1 VSQFFPFIFVLLWSS
16 AFITT
21 LPIVLNSDPFS
32 ALAFRFFF
40 VAVCFFIYSTI
51 KNIKI
56 KVNFRNIFNS
66 FSTGILFH
74 GFYLGG
80 VFYAIFVG
88 LPTSIVALIVTLQPV
103 LTNILAGYFLNE
115 EVNVYQWIGIILGF
129 AGAVMVIGFDIGSIL
144 PMKGLIAAVIAL
156 IAITTSTIWQKKISN
171 DLPLPVNNMYQA
183 IGAVVFHLTIIIL
196 IFEDAFIIIN
206 LEFLLAMSHQVFLVS
221 LGAFSI
227 LMYLIKNNS
236 ASKTVSL
243 FFLIPAVTAT
253 MAWVFLD
260 ENLSLVDVI
269 GFIVTSIGVF
279 ISTRKKVS
287 KY

>member
-1 VSQFFPFIFVLLWSS
+1 MSQFFPLIFVLLWSS

-40 VAVCFFIYSTI
+40 VAVCFFIYSI
-51 KNIKI
+51 VKKIKI
-56 KVNFRNIFNS
+56 KVNFNNLFNS

-88 LPTSIVALIVTLQPV
+88 LPTSIVALIVTLQPI

-115 EVNVYQWIGIILGF
+115 EVNIYQWIGVVLGF
-129 AGAVMVIGFDIGSIL
+129 TGAVMVIGFDIGSTL
-144 PMKGLIAAVIAL
+144 PVKGLIAAVIAL

-171 DLPLPVNNMYQA
+171 DIPLPVNNMYQA
-183 IGAVVFHLTIIIL
+183 IGAVIFHLIIIIL

-253 MAWVFLD
+253 MAWIFLG

-269 GFIVTSIGVF
+269 GFILTSIGVF
-279 ISTRKKVS
+279 ISTRKQKS
-287 KY
+287 Q

>member
-1 VSQFFPFIFVLLWSS
+1 MSQFFPLIFVLLWSS

-40 VAVCFFIYSTI
+40 VAVCFFIYSI
-51 KNIKI
+51 VKKIKI
-56 KVNFRNIFNS
+56 KVNFRNLFNS

-88 LPTSIVALIVTLQPV
+88 LPTSIVALIVTLQPI

-115 EVNVYQWIGIILGF
+115 EVNIYQWIGVILGF
-129 AGAVMVIGFDIGSIL
+129 TGAVMVIGFDIGSTL
-144 PMKGLIAAVIAL
+144 PVKGLTAGVIAL

-171 DLPLPVNNMYQA
+171 DIPLTVNNMYQA
-183 IGAVVFHLTIIIL
+183 IGAVIFHLTIIIL

-253 MAWVFLD
+253 MAWIFLG

-269 GFIVTSIGVF
+269 GFIITSIGVF
-279 ISTRKKVS
+279 ISTRKQKS
-287 KY
+287 Q

>member
-1 VSQFFPFIFVLLWSS
+1 MSQFFPFIFVLLWSS

-40 VAVCFFIYSTI
+40 VAICFLIYSI
-51 KNIKI
+51 VKKIKI
-56 KVNFRNIFNS
+56 KVNFRNLFNS

-88 LPTSIVALIVTLQPV
+88 LPTSIVALIVTLQPI

-115 EVNVYQWIGIILGF
+115 EVNIYQWIGVVLGF
-129 AGAVMVIGFDIGSIL
+129 TGAVMVIGFDIGSTL

-171 DLPLPVNNMYQA
+171 DIPLPVNNMYQA
-183 IGAVVFHLTIIIL
+183 IGAVIFHLIIIIL

-253 MAWVFLD
+253 MAWIFLG
-260 ENLSLVDVI
+260 ENLSLIDVI
-269 GFIVTSIGVF
+269 GFIITSIGVF
-279 ISTRKKVS
+279 ISTRKQKVH
-287 KY
+287 

>member
-1 VSQFFPFIFVLLWSS
+1 MSQFFPLIFVLLWSS

-40 VAVCFFIYSTI
+40 VAVCFFIYSI
-51 KNIKI
+51 VKKIKI
-56 KVNFRNIFNS
+56 KVNFRNLFNS

-88 LPTSIVALIVTLQPV
+88 LPTSIVALIVTLQPI

-115 EVNVYQWIGIILGF
+115 EVNIYQWIGVVLGF
-129 AGAVMVIGFDIGSIL
+129 TGAVMVIGFDIGSTL

-171 DLPLPVNNMYQA
+171 DIPLPVNNMYQA
-183 IGAVVFHLTIIIL
+183 IGAVIFHLIIIIL

-253 MAWVFLD
+253 MAWIFLG

-269 GFIVTSIGVF
+269 GFIITSIGVF
-279 ISTRKKVS
+279 ISTRKQKS
-287 KY
+287 Q

>member
-1 VSQFFPFIFVLLWSS
+1 MTKFFPLIFILLWSS

-40 VAVCFFIYSTI
+40 VAVCFYLIAFF
-51 KNIKI
+51 KKI
-56 KVNFRNIFNS
+56 KVLVNFKNLTNS

-88 LPTSIVALIVTLQPV
+88 LPTGIVALIVTLQPI
-103 LTNILAGYFLNE
+103 LTNILAGYILNE
-115 EVNVYQWIGIILGF
+115 NISFKQWIGVALGF
-129 AGAVMVIGFDIGSIL
+129 TGAVMVIGYDAGSVL
-144 PMKGLIAAVIAL
+144 PMDGLISAIIAL
-156 IAITTSTIWQKKISN
+156 IAITTSTIWQKKVSN
-171 DLPLPVNNMYQA
+171 DIPIIINNMYQA
-183 IGAVVFHLTIIIL
+183 VGAVLFHIIIIIF
-196 IFEDAFIIIN
+196 IFEDPFIKIN
-206 LEFLLAMSHQVFLVS
+206 LEFLFAMSHQVFLVS

-243 FFLIPAVTAT
+243 FFLIPVVTAT
-253 MAWVFLD
+253 MAWIFLG
-260 ENLSLVDVI
+260 ENLSFVDII
-269 GFIVTSIGVF
+269 GFIITTIGVF
-279 ISTRKKVS
+279 ISTRKQKI
-287 KY
+287 Y

>member
-1 VSQFFPFIFVLLWSS
+1 MSQFFPLIFVLLWSS

-40 VAVCFFIYSTI
+40 VAICFLIYSI
-51 KNIKI
+51 VKKIKI
-56 KVNFRNIFNS
+56 KVNFRNLFNS

-88 LPTSIVALIVTLQPV
+88 LPTSIVALIVTLQPI

-115 EVNVYQWIGIILGF
+115 EVNIYQWIGVVLGF
-129 AGAVMVIGFDIGSIL
+129 TGAVMVIGFDIGSTL

-171 DLPLPVNNMYQA
+171 DIPLPVNNMYQA
-183 IGAVVFHLTIIIL
+183 IGAVIFHLIIIIL

-253 MAWVFLD
+253 MAWVFLG

-269 GFIVTSIGVF
+269 GFIITSIGVF
-279 ISTRKKVS
+279 ISTRKQKVH
-287 KY
+287 

>member
-1 VSQFFPFIFVLLWSS
+1 MSQFFPLIFVLLWSS

-40 VAVCFFIYSTI
+40 VAVCFFIYSI
-51 KNIKI
+51 VKKIKI
-56 KVNFRNIFNS
+56 KFNFRNLLNS

-80 VFYAIFVG
+80 VFYAIFIG
-88 LPTSIVALIVTLQPV
+88 LPTSIVALIVTLQPI

-115 EVNVYQWIGIILGF
+115 EVNIYQWIGIVLGF
-129 AGAVMVIGFDIGSIL
+129 TGAVMVIGFDIGSTL
-144 PMKGLIAAVIAL
+144 PVKGLTAGVIAL

-171 DLPLPVNNMYQA
+171 DIPLPINNMYQA
-183 IGAVVFHLTIIIL
+183 IGAVIFHLIIIIL

-253 MAWVFLD
+253 MAWIFLG

-279 ISTRKKVS
+279 ISTRKQIS
-287 KY
+287 Q

>member
-1 VSQFFPFIFVLLWSS
+1 MSQFFPLIFVLLWSS

-40 VAVCFFIYSTI
+40 VAICFLIYSI
-51 KNIKI
+51 VKKIKI
-56 KVNFRNIFNS
+56 KVNFRNLFNS

-88 LPTSIVALIVTLQPV
+88 LPTSIVALIVTLQPI

-115 EVNVYQWIGIILGF
+115 EVKIYQWIGVVLGF
-129 AGAVMVIGFDIGSIL
+129 TGAVMVIGFDIGSTL

-171 DLPLPVNNMYQA
+171 DVPLPVNNMYQA
-183 IGAVVFHLTIIIL
+183 IGAVIFHLIIIIL

-253 MAWVFLD
+253 MAWIFLG

-269 GFIVTSIGVF
+269 GFIITSIGVF
-279 ISTRKKVS
+279 ISTRKQKS
-287 KY
+287 Q

>member
-1 VSQFFPFIFVLLWSS
+1 MSQFFPFIFVLLWSS

-40 VAVCFFIYSTI
+40 VAICFLIYSI
-51 KNIKI
+51 VKKIKI
-56 KVNFRNIFNS
+56 KVNFRNLFNS

-88 LPTSIVALIVTLQPV
+88 LPTSIVALIVTLQPI

-115 EVNVYQWIGIILGF
+115 EVNIYQWIGVVLGF
-129 AGAVMVIGFDIGSIL
+129 TGAVMVIGFDIGSTL

-171 DLPLPVNNMYQA
+171 DIPLPVNNMYQA
-183 IGAVVFHLTIIIL
+183 IGAVIFHLIIIIL

-253 MAWVFLD
+253 MAWIFLG

-269 GFIVTSIGVF
+269 GFIITSIGVF
-279 ISTRKKVS
+279 ISTRKQKS
-287 KY
+287 Q

>member
-1 VSQFFPFIFVLLWSS
+1 MSQFFPFIFVLLWSS

-40 VAVCFFIYSTI
+40 VAVCFFIYSNI

-115 EVNVYQWIGIILGF
+115 EVNIYQWIGIILGF
-129 AGAVMVIGFDIGSIL
+129 AGAVMVIGFDIGSML
-144 PMKGLIAAVIAL
+144 PMKGLVAAVIAL

-183 IGAVVFHLTIIIL
+183 IGAVIFHLTIIIL
-196 IFEDAFIIIN
+196 IFEDAFIMIN

-260 ENLSLVDVI
+260 ENLSLVDII

-279 ISTRKKVS
+279 ISTRKQKS
-287 KY
+287 Q

>member
-1 VSQFFPFIFVLLWSS
+1 MSQFFPFIFVLLWSS

-40 VAVCFFIYSTI
+40 VAVCFFIYSI
-51 KNIKI
+51 VKKIKI
-56 KVNFRNIFNS
+56 KVNFRNLFNS

-80 VFYAIFVG
+80 VFYSIFVG
-88 LPTSIVALIVTLQPV
+88 LPTSIVALIVTLQPI

-115 EVNVYQWIGIILGF
+115 EVNIYQWIGVILGF
-129 AGAVMVIGFDIGSIL
+129 TGAVMVIGFDIGSTL
-144 PMKGLIAAVIAL
+144 PVKGLIAAVIAL

-171 DLPLPVNNMYQA
+171 DIPLPVNNMYQA
-183 IGAVVFHLTIIIL
+183 IGALLFHLIIIIL

-253 MAWVFLD
+253 MAWIFLG

-269 GFIVTSIGVF
+269 GFIITSIGVF
-279 ISTRKKVS
+279 ISTRKQKVH
-287 KY
+287 

>member
-1 VSQFFPFIFVLLWSS
+1 MSQFFPFIFVLLWSS

-156 IAITTSTIWQKKISN
+156 IAITTSTIWR
-171 DLPLPVNNMYQA
+171 Y
-183 IGAVVFHLTIIIL
+183 
-196 IFEDAFIIIN
+196 
-206 LEFLLAMSHQVFLVS
+206 
-221 LGAFSI
+221 
-227 LMYLIKNNS
+227 
-236 ASKTVSL
+236 KTS
-243 FFLIPAVTAT
+243 
-253 MAWVFLD
+253 
-260 ENLSLVDVI
+260 S
-269 GFIVTSIGVF
+269 
-279 ISTRKKVS
+279 
-287 KY
+287 

>member
-1 VSQFFPFIFVLLWSS
+1 MSQFFPFIFVLLWSS

-129 AGAVMVIGFDIGSIL
+129 AGAVMVIGFDIGSML
-144 PMKGLIAAVIAL
+144 PMKGLVAAVIAL

-183 IGAVVFHLTIIIL
+183 IGAVIFHLTIIIL
-196 IFEDAFIIIN
+196 IFEDAFIMIN

-260 ENLSLVDVI
+260 ENLSLVDII

-279 ISTRKKVS
+279 ISTRKQKS
-287 KY
+287 Q

>member
-1 VSQFFPFIFVLLWSS
+1 MSQLFPFIFVLLWSS

-129 AGAVMVIGFDIGSIL
+129 AGAVMVIGFDIGSML

-287 KY
+287 KH

>member
-1 VSQFFPFIFVLLWSS
+1 VSQFFPLIFVLLWSS

-40 VAVCFFIYSTI
+40 VAICFLIYSI
-51 KNIKI
+51 VKKIKI
-56 KVNFRNIFNS
+56 KVNFRNLFNS

-88 LPTSIVALIVTLQPV
+88 LPTSIVALIVTLQPI

-115 EVNVYQWIGIILGF
+115 EVNIYQWIGVILGF
-129 AGAVMVIGFDIGSIL
+129 TGAVMVIGFDIGSTL
-144 PMKGLIAAVIAL
+144 PVKGLTAGVIAL

-171 DLPLPVNNMYQA
+171 DIPLPVNNMYQA
-183 IGAVVFHLTIIIL
+183 IGAVIFHLIIIIL

-253 MAWVFLD
+253 MAWIFLG

-269 GFIVTSIGVF
+269 GFIITSIGVF
-279 ISTRKKVS
+279 ISTRKQKS
-287 KY
+287 Q

>member
-1 VSQFFPFIFVLLWSS
+1 MSQFFPFIFVLLWSS

-40 VAVCFFIYSTI
+40 VAVCFFIYSI
-51 KNIKI
+51 VKKIKI
-56 KVNFRNIFNS
+56 KVNFRNLFNS

-88 LPTSIVALIVTLQPV
+88 LPTSIVALIVTLQPI

-115 EVNVYQWIGIILGF
+115 EVNIYQWIGVILGF
-129 AGAVMVIGFDIGSIL
+129 TGAVMVIGFDIGSKL
-144 PMKGLIAAVIAL
+144 PVKGLTAGVIAL

-171 DLPLPVNNMYQA
+171 DIPLPVNNMYQA
-183 IGAVVFHLTIIIL
+183 IGAVIFHLIIIIL

-253 MAWVFLD
+253 MAWIFLG

-269 GFIVTSIGVF
+269 GFIITSIGVF
-279 ISTRKKVS
+279 ISTRKQKVH
-287 KY
+287 